1 MAAADVAG
9 QDDVARGTNLGLR
22 RGTEATWQRPGG
34 PRRRRT
40 GCGQVAGRPHGHVGA
55 RVGRHV

>member
-9 QDDVARGTNLGLR
+9 QDDMARGTNLGLR

-34 PRRRRT
+34 DNM
-40 GCGQVAGRPHGHVGA
+40 HL
-55 RVGRHV
+55 